1 MPRLGSRVRIPSP
14 APISKFQGM
23 WTATQVTVSK
33 RIAFLNES
41 LLFYGVGKVAGI
53 PLTKE
58 TILFTYLGQFHLTFS
73 IASKSVRSNEW
84 FRQKS
89 LGWKIPFWVFSI
101 QAHLETMRH
110 IGSRFCK
117 VLTSHQTLSRVQTP
131 GADTY
136 AFLSFHFCYKS

>member
-1 MPRLGSRVRIPSP
+1 
-14 APISKFQGM
+14 
-23 WTATQVTVSK
+23 
-33 RIAFLNES
+33 
-41 LLFYGVGKVAGI
+41 VGKVAGI

-117 VLTSHQTLSRVQTP
+117 VLTSRQTLSRVQTP
-131 GADTY
+131 GANIY
-136 AFLSFHFCYKS
+136 VFFSLQSCQKS